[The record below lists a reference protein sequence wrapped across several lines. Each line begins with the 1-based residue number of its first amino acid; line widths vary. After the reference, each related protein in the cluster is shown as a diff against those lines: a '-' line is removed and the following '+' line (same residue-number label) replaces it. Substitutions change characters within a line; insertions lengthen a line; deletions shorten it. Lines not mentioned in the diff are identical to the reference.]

1 MSLMY
6 ICNPSLTFAVVPSLL
21 VPLCSPVSAVRKSAV
36 ACIKIIKSKLSSVQA
51 CPVTA
56 LIDVLKDSAEELS
69 ADSEQLHR

>member
-1 MSLMY
+1 M
-6 ICNPSLTFAVVPSLL
+6 
-21 VPLCSPVSAVRKSAV
+21 PLCSPVSAVRKSAV

-51 CPVTA
+51 SPVTA

>member
-1 MSLMY
+1 M
-6 ICNPSLTFAVVPSLL
+6 

-56 LIDVLKDSAEELS
+56 LLDVLKDSAEELS

>member
-1 MSLMY
+1 M
-6 ICNPSLTFAVVPSLL
+6 

-51 CPVTA
+51 SPVTA
-56 LIDVLKDSAEELS
+56 LIDVLMDSAEELS

>member
-1 MSLMY
+1 M
-6 ICNPSLTFAVVPSLL
+6 

-36 ACIKIIKSKLSSVQA
+36 ACIKVIKSKLSSVQA

-69 ADSEQLHR
+69 ADSEQLHRWEYNII